1 MYSTQPCNTIQ
12 TSPTSLQVIYHLG
25 RTKTKKN
32 SWRYHKEL
40 KSSSF
45 QDPPISEFP
54 NFTPSVWMARKK
66 ASSKRFKSKE
76 ISVRTKQKTKKTSH
90 NIHNH
95 THRPISPF
103 QVYVQYINL
112 LNLQSCCPF
121 VFGHLTFLSFFPYAT
136 RWEILAFQDS
146 RPIATEGDHPFSVYR
161 SLDVRFGARL
171 FQLLLCVLPKRRCV
185 FFFPP
190 GFSIAGVRFG
200 GFNLC
205 RFLLDVVGYYWMYHY
220 HFIIMILTSVTRA
233 ASDLMSEKPCHS
245 HVAVEERT
253 HVLLDTRW
261 FGGLGGFNQT
271 SARTSDGNARLRG
284 RYPQLGALNKLC
296 TSLKLEGAKCGLLSS
311 NMVNQYILRAYTYW
325 FSMSEQSL
333 NSYLDAK
340 I

>member
-1 MYSTQPCNTIQ
+1 MLPFCFRTSYVSIIFPICYPVGNPCLPGFQANR
-12 TSPTSLQVIYHLG
+12 H
-25 RTKTKKN
+25 
-32 SWRYHKEL
+32 WRG
-40 KSSSF
+40 
-45 QDPPISEFP
+45 
-54 NFTPSVWMARKK
+54 PSVFCLSLTRCPLWRPPLPA
-66 ASSKRFKSKE
+66 ASL
-76 ISVRTKQKTKKTSH
+76 
-90 NIHNH
+90 
-95 THRPISPF
+95 RPPETT
-103 QVYVQYINL
+103 V
-112 LNLQSCCPF
+112 
-121 VFGHLTFLSFFPYAT
+121 
-136 RWEILAFQDS
+136 
-146 RPIATEGDHPFSVYR
+146 
-161 SLDVRFGARL
+161 
-171 FQLLLCVLPKRRCV
+171 CV
-185 FFFPP
+185 FFSP